1 MTAFITC
8 PGKLETDEACRSAAP
23 GVHLPVGVASENEPV
38 VLLLRHAVGTP
49 EVAAVRHREPEIGQW
64 PVSNIGH
71 ADGGPLGW
79 QRVQLIVGYG
89 ALASQV
95 KLSCT
100 LRTSAEPFRPFRS
113 SAVSLP
119 KKSTSTEVS
128 RPAEKERAA
137 PDTISARIARS
148 CPSSAPTWRSSNHI
162 SWVWALSFSGRCSCT
177 WTIGP
182 SRSTES
188 VFTTA

>member
-79 QRVQLIVGYG
+79 QRVQLGGRHHARAPITV
-89 ALASQV
+89 
-95 KLSCT
+95 
-100 LRTSAEPFRPFRS
+100 S
-113 SAVSLP
+113 SRCAQLP
-119 KKSTSTEVS
+119 V
-128 RPAEKERAA
+128 
-137 PDTISARIARS
+137 
-148 CPSSAPTWRSSNHI
+148 
-162 SWVWALSFSGRCSCT
+162 
-177 WTIGP
+177 
-182 SRSTES
+182 
-188 VFTTA
+188 